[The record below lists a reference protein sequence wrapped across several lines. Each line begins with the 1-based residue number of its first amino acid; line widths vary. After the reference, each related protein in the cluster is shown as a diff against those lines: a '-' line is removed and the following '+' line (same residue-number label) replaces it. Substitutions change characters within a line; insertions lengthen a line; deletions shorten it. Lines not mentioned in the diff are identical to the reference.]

1 MKYIYF
7 SAPWCGPCRLLGPK
21 MEKVAE
27 QVLVEKYNVD
37 ENQKLAEKFSV
48 RSIPFVILVDNNGKE
63 LERISGNNTV
73 DFYINKFKEYEK

>member
-7 SAPWCGPCRLLGPK
+7 SAPWCAPCRLLGPK

-27 QVLVEKYNVD
+27 QVPVEKYNVD
-37 ENQKLAEKFSV
+37 ENQELARNFSV
-48 RSIPFVILVDNNGKE
+48 RSIPIVILVDNNDKE
-63 LERISGNNTV
+63 IERILGNNTV

>member
-1 MKYIYF
+1 
-7 SAPWCGPCRLLGPK
+7 

-37 ENQKLAEKFSV
+37 ENQELARNFSV
-48 RSIPFVILVDNNGKE
+48 RSIPIVILVDNNDKE
-63 LERISGNNTV
+63 IERILGNNTV

>member
-27 QVLVEKYNVD
+27 QVMVEKYNVD
-37 ENQKLAEKFSV
+37 ENQELAKNFSV
-48 RSIPFVILVDNNGKE
+48 RSIPIVILVDNNGKE
-63 LERISGNNTV
+63 IERILGNNTV